1 MMFEIPS
8 YNPVPAIG
16 NQDLLSIKG
25 DIEAVRTYPTRPNS
39 RLALFD
45 EDDDVFFVV
54 KTDQNGYK
62 SEIKRFRYIEEPI
75 ETPNSNYAS
84 KEDLNSLREDVNDVK
99 QSIQQL
105 TDAIRNSNKHN
116 GSRKYRSN
124 GTVEATIVDG

>member
-1 MMFEIPS
+1 M
-8 YNPVPAIG
+8 
-16 NQDLLSIKG
+16 
-25 DIEAVRTYPTRPNS
+25 
-39 RLALFD
+39 ALFD
-45 EDDDVFFVV
+45 EDDDVFYMIR
-54 KTDQNGYK
+54 TDQNGYK

-84 KEDLNSLREDVNDVK
+84 KEDLNSLREDMNDVK

>member
-8 YNPVPAIG
+8 YNPVPTIG

-84 KEDLNSLREDVNDVK
+84 KEDLNSLREDMNDVK

-105 TDAIRNSNKHN
+105 TEAINSRRNNSGKYRNSN
-116 GSRKYRSN
+116 R